1 MYKKLLIPHIFQE
14 GTQAFYEIITYQVLK
29 TLLLAIELNVSY
41 YKRLM
46 RKRWTIPGFLTDFFQ
61 K

>member
-1 MYKKLLIPHIFQE
+1 MKMYKKLLIPHIFQE

-46 RKRWTIPGFLTDFFQ
+46 RKR
-61 K
+61 